1 MSDQSSTAVPS
12 EPVDDPVLELVRR
25 MLLAGGRLSE
35 QEVRKLAQEIG
46 LVEHMLER
54 LWTADPKLLD
64 SEGDHR
70 VVTSAG
76 RRRLN
81 NIR

>member
-1 MSDQSSTAVPS
+1 MNQQPRVP
-12 EPVDDPVLELVRR
+12 EQPVDDPVLELVRR

-35 QEVRKLAQEIG
+35 QEVRKLAEEIG
-46 LVEHMLER
+46 VVERRLER
-54 LWTADPKLLD
+54 LWTEDPKLLD

>member
-1 MSDQSSTAVPS
+1 MNQQPRVP
-12 EPVDDPVLELVRR
+12 EQPVDDPVLELVRR

-35 QEVRKLAQEIG
+35 QEVRRLAEEIG

-54 LWTADPKLLD
+54 LWTEDPKLLD
-64 SEGDHR
+64 SDGGHR

>member
-1 MSDQSSTAVPS
+1 MNQQPRVP
-12 EPVDDPVLELVRR
+12 EQPVDDPVLELVRR

-35 QEVRKLAQEIG
+35 QEVRRLADEIG

-54 LWTADPKLLD
+54 LWTEDPKLVD
-64 SEGDHR
+64 SEGEHR